1 MKFCYV
7 DESGKGSEP
16 VLVLAGIIAD
26 AHRMHVTK
34 SDWLAILQRLSNDVQ
49 RPIEEFHTRHFYKGN
64 GIWRSLNGQQR
75 TAVLNR
81 ILEWMNERNHKVA
94 FAAVDKGKV
103 DPSSLSDKN
112 NFVRNDKPSFWKL
125 AAIHLLLSIQKYHQS
140 NERKKGHTVMVF
152 DNGNDPEE
160 IAEIVLSPPTWTD
173 SFYDYQR
180 EIRKRRAS
188 IPNPDLPLNMIVDV
202 PYFADSRHVGMLQI
216 ADLFSYLLR
225 HHAELQAGYTNPDY
239 PDEKDKVS
247 SWVSRLATLLVPDNF
262 RWKVSGGC
270 ECNKFFRSIAPEPL
284 IDIHRRA
291 PQMMSVVQT
300 AKSRRSLEASKSA
313 PTRSIPISSP
323 QKSSKTSKPPLPS
336 SPKSSPT

>member
-7 DESGKGSEP
+7 DESGKGDEP

-34 SDWLAILQRLSNDVQ
+34 SDWLGILQRLSNDVQ
-49 RPIEEFHTRHFYKGN
+49 RPVEEFHTRHFYKGN
-64 GIWRSLNGQQR
+64 GIWRSLNGEQR

-81 ILEWMNERNHKVA
+81 ILEWMNERNHKVV

-103 DPSSLSDKN
+103 DASHLSDKD
-112 NFVRNDKPSFWKL
+112 NFIRNDKPNFWKL
-125 AAIHLLLSIQKYHQS
+125 AAVHLLLSIQKYHQS

-160 IAEIVLSPPTWTD
+160 IAEVVLRPPTWTD

-180 EIRKRRAS
+180 EIRKRKAS
-188 IPNPDLPLNMIVDV
+188 FPNPDLPLNMIVDV

-225 HHAELQAGYTNPDY
+225 HHAELQAGYRSPDY
-239 PDEKDKVS
+239 GDEKDKVS

-262 RWKVSGGC
+262 RWKASGGC
-270 ECNKFFRSIAPEPL
+270 ECTKFFRSIAPEPL
-284 IDIHRRA
+284 VEIYRRPPQAIQLVPA
-291 PQMMSVVQT
+291 P
-300 AKSRRSLEASKSA
+300 
-313 PTRSIPISSP
+313 SI
-323 QKSSKTSKPPLPS
+323 
-336 SPKSSPT
+336 

>member
-7 DESGKGSEP
+7 DESGKGSER

-34 SDWLAILQRLSNDVQ
+34 SDWIGILQALSNDVQ

-64 GIWRSLNGQQR
+64 GIWRSLSGDQR

-81 ILEWMNERNHKVA
+81 ILEWMNERNHKVV
-94 FAAVDKGKV
+94 FAAVDKEKV
-103 DPSSLSDKN
+103 DPARLRDKD
-112 NFVRNDKPSFWKL
+112 NFVRNDKPAFWKL
-125 AAIHLLLSIQKYHQS
+125 AAVHLLLSVQKYHQS
-140 NERKKGHTVMVF
+140 KERKKGHTVMVF
-152 DNGNDPEE
+152 DKGNDPEE
-160 IAEIVLSPPTWTD
+160 IAEIVLRPPTWTD

-180 EIRKRRAS
+180 QIRKRKAN

-225 HHAELQAGYTNPDY
+225 HHAELQAGYTTPVY
-239 PDEKDKVS
+239 AGEIDKVS
-247 SWVSRLATLLVPDNF
+247 SWLSRLATLLVPDNF
-262 RWKVSGGC
+262 RWKASGGC

-284 IDIHRRA
+284 IDIHRRP
-291 PQMMSVVQT
+291 PQARPVV
-300 AKSRRSLEASKSA
+300 
-313 PTRSIPISSP
+313 PVRSI
-323 QKSSKTSKPPLPS
+323 
-336 SPKSSPT
+336 